1 VSNSKRFVLG
11 LALAVLSANA
21 AAELPHR
28 SILSRYGMT
37 PEELPKPASTETKD
51 PVEEKSLFHVQP
63 EQPWATVRIGDG
75 KKPEVTGNISIDN
88 SVQQEYERCQK
99 LRDQLI
105 KRGERYIVC
114 DTSIPGMP

>member
-1 VSNSKRFVLG
+1 MSNSKRYVLG

-21 AAELPHR
+21 AAELPHS

-37 PEELPKPASTETKD
+37 PDELPKPAVIETKA
-51 PVEEKSLFHVQP
+51 PVEEKTLFHVQS
-63 EQPWATVRIGDG
+63 EQPWATVRFGDG

-88 SVQQEYERCQK
+88 SVQQEYDRCQK
-99 LRDQLI
+99 LRDQMI